1 MIATHSKRRAP
12 PVLLVAVALQLLAC
26 SNPTGLGTEYWFAY
40 VTNRDGDNEIYLVDT
55 GGRVFN
61 LTRHPGS
68 DANPTWSPAR
78 GRNAFSWIGGGK
90 KEGYI
95 DTPGGREGV

>member
-68 DANPTWSPAR
+68 DANPTWSPD
-78 GRNAFSWIGGGK
+78 G
-90 KEGYI
+90 
-95 DTPGGREGV
+95 